1 MVTSITNIAD
11 RIEKCRH
18 TQHGIKIYQILL
30 FQSAAK
36 NIGNIANIRSF
47 LPQKPAKVAKPT
59 AEEIRARK
67 EEELNLKKL
76 KADEAMRKKDEAARA
91 KQEERRLQNEA
102 RQKRVLEA
110 RQAKEQQRIHDRERT
125 EKEAKVLN

>member
-1 MVTSITNIAD
+1 MFKTL
-11 RIEKCRH
+11 
-18 TQHGIKIYQILL
+18 Y
-30 FQSAAK
+30 FQSASK

-47 LPQKPAKVAKPT
+47 LPQKPAKIAKPT
-59 AEEIRARK
+59 AEEVRARK